1 MVKNSEPEPEP
12 FAIEAEAWESALA
25 PFSTEPLAAYDLA
38 RRLMEI
44 KRFLK
49 SKPPNVSMAVLA
61 LDEAAEFIFPLTQ
74 FHEVAYDLYL
84 TAIDGHPTK
93 AQENLME
100 SLGIRY

>member
-12 FAIEAEAWESALA
+12 FAIESGAWESALR
-25 PFSTEPLAAYDLA
+25 PFSTEAHAAYDLA

-61 LDEAAEFIFPLTQ
+61 LDEAAELIFPFTE

-84 TAIDGHPTK
+84 TAIDGHPAK